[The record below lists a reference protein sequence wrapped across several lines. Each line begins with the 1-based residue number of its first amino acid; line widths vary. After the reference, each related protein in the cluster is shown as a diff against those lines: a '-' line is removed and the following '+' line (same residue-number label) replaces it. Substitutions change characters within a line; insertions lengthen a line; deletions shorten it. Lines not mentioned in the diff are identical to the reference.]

1 MRCLFLLILKASLLL
16 VFLFMN
22 SPVDAGYRKPPFNGS
37 IFGKRSDTPSYA
49 DQEETF
55 ETMCRLVL
63 NVCTNWFP
71 EREKK

>member
-1 MRCLFLLILKASLLL
+1 MRMRCLSLLILKASLLL

-37 IFGKRSDTPSYA
+37 IFGKHA